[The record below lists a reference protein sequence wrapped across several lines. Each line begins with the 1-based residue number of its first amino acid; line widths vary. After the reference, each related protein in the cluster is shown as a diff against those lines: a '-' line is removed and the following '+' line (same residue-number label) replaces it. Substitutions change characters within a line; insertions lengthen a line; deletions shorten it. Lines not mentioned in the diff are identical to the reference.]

1 MIALA
6 ILLMQ
11 REVQLP
17 AAHLE
22 KPRPATSWACDLTD
36 ADGKRFQLSGRFDE
50 VPVGANP
57 YQPLPTSISGTGPAA
72 LLGKQYFTP
81 GAFTDAFRDYEVMAG
96 GEGGAAHRLR
106 FALRRGGHG
115 MVVVLRTNPP
125 QPYDHVAT
133 GLCTAD
139 FGKAS

>member
-6 ILLMQ
+6 LLW
-11 REVQLP
+11 VQQVHLP
-17 AAHLE
+17 AASLA
-22 KPRPATSWACDLTD
+22 KPRPATSWSCELTN

-50 VPVGANP
+50 VPAGTNP
-57 YQPLPTSISGTGPAA
+57 YQSLPIEISGTGPAP

-81 GAFTDAFRDYEVMAG
+81 GAFTDAFRDYEVFAR
-96 GEGGAAHRLR
+96 GEGGTAHRMR

-115 MVVVLRTNPP
+115 LVNVLRTNPP
-125 QPYDHVAT
+125 EPYDHVAT
-133 GLCTAD
+133 GLCTSD